1 VPGIGSSLLSLLAP
15 RFWRQKYANWRARR
29 FDRRHGIETSA
40 VVPVVEMQD
49 VDAALASHA
58 VHYEPSTLPKFERA
72 MRALP
77 VEYSRYTFVDYGS
90 GKGRVLLLAARYPFR
105 RVIGVEMSAA
115 LTSVAA
121 ANVRSYER
129 LNRLS
134 TTIELVHGDA
144 RDFAVP
150 EGDLIAYFYNP
161 FDETVLETVW
171 DHLRTSVRQTPR
183 SLFIVYINPLHRR
196 IFDQDA
202 ELHCVY
208 TDASVAVYR
217 GGFSEP
223 PGMSGRPGIP
233 KGE

>member
-1 VPGIGSSLLSLLAP
+1 MPGMASNLLSLLSP
-15 RFWRQKYANWRARR
+15 GFWRQKYANWRARR
-29 FDRRHGIETSA
+29 FDLRHGIETSA
-40 VVPVVEMQD
+40 VVPVAEMQD
-49 VDAALASHA
+49 VDATLASHA

-77 VEYSRYTFVDYGS
+77 VDHSRYTFVDYGS

-105 RVIGVEMSAA
+105 RVVGVEMSAA
-115 LTSVAA
+115 LSSVAA
-121 ANVRSYER
+121 ANIRSYEL

-150 EGDLIAYFYNP
+150 EGDVIAYFYNP
-161 FDETVLETVW
+161 FDETVLGSVW
-171 DHLRTSVRQTPR
+171 DQLRTSVRQNPR
-183 SLFIVYINPLHRR
+183 SLYIVYINPLHRR

-223 PGMSGRPGIP
+223 SGISGRPGIL

>member
-1 VPGIGSSLLSLLAP
+1 MPGIGANLLSLLAP

-29 FDRRHGIETSA
+29 FDLRHGIETSA
-40 VVPVVEMQD
+40 VVPVAEMQD
-49 VDAALASHA
+49 VDVALASHA

-105 RVIGVEMSAA
+105 RVVGVEMSAA
-115 LTSVAA
+115 LTAVAA
-121 ANVRSYER
+121 ANIRSYER

-134 TTIELVHGDA
+134 TAIELVNGDA
-144 RDFAVP
+144 RDFAVA

-161 FDETVLETVW
+161 FDETVLGTVW
-171 DHLRTSVRQTPR
+171 DQLRTSVRQKPR
-183 SLFIVYINPLHRR
+183 SLFIVYVNPLHRR

-202 ELHCVY
+202 GLHCVY
-208 TDASVAVYR
+208 TDASIAVYR

-223 PGMSGRPGIP
+223 SGRSETPGIP